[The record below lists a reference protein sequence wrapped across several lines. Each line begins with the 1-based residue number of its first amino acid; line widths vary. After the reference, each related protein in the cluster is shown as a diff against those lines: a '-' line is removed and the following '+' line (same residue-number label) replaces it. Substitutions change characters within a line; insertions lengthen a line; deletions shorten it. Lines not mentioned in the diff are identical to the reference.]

1 MIRPTK
7 PSDIPWIAD
16 QMRSADVAELQASC
30 GLGPKYA
37 LLHSFLIS
45 KPCMTMVSRTG
56 EPLAMGG
63 VAPDELN
70 DRVGRIWLLGT
81 NAMVEDSTNKTGFLR
96 NCRSWVA
103 AMHREYDLLWNCM
116 DARNAVHQKW
126 LEWMGFTFIAKRPNY
141 GTEGRLF
148 LEFCKVN
155 HV

>member
-1 MIRPTK
+1 
-7 PSDIPWIAD
+7 
-16 QMRSADVAELQASC
+16 
-30 GLGPKYA
+30 
-37 LLHSFLIS
+37 
-45 KPCMTMVSRTG
+45 
-56 EPLAMGG
+56 MGG

-81 NAMVEDSTNKTGFLR
+81 NAMVEDPINKTGFLR

-116 DARNAVHQKW
+116 DARNVVHQKW

-141 GTEGRLF
+141 GAEGRLF